1 MKIKTILVD
10 DEHLNNK
17 NLEILLKNHCPS
29 VSVLGSFL
37 NVLDAKNYLE
47 KHEVDLVL
55 LDVSMPNKS
64 GFDLLDYF
72 TDRKF
77 TVIFVTAH
85 EEFAIKAL
93 RIGALDYVLK
103 PILIS
108 ELKTAI
114 ASVEKQLFS
123 NDSNVGSNKIII
135 SNDEGKSI
143 IDISEILYFKGDDN
157 ICTLFL
163 SKNRKISVS
172 KTLKYFE
179 DLLDVNFVRI
189 HKSYLLNAN
198 CASKIIHKEVPFI
211 ELLNGTQL
219 PISRRNLTKVNTL
232 FTN

>member
-17 NLEILLKNHCPS
+17 NLEILLKNHCPNIS
-29 VSVLGSFL
+29 ILGSF
-37 NVLDAKNYLE
+37 VSATDAKNYLL
-47 KHEVDLVL
+47 KHDVDLVL

-64 GFDLLDYF
+64 GFDLLDHF

-77 TVIFVTAH
+77 IVVFVTAH

-103 PILIS
+103 PILVS

-114 ASVEKQLFS
+114 ASVEKQLFN
-123 NDSNVGSNKIII
+123 NDTNTSSKKIVI

-143 IDISEILYFKGDDN
+143 IDPSEILYFKGDDN

-163 SKNRKISVS
+163 SKNRKVSVS

-189 HKSYLLNAN
+189 HKSYLLNTN
-198 CASKIIHKEVPFI
+198 CASKIIHKELPFI

-219 PISRRNLTKVNTL
+219 PISRRNLTKVNSI